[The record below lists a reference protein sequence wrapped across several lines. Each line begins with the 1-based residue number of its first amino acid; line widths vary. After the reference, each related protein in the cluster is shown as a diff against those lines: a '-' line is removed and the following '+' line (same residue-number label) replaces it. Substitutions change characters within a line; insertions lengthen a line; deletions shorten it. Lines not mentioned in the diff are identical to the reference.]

1 MQQKQRLV
9 VKLSLAVGRK
19 VSKKTL
25 FVAVKSLEGGLHGRY
40 ETICAA
46 TVKCLFCFGSLGH
59 MDRDCLDY
67 QNNK

>member
-9 VKLSLAVGRK
+9 VKLSLVVGRK

-46 TVKCLFCFGSLGH
+46 TVKCLFLFWVISTYGQRLFGLS
-59 MDRDCLDY
+59 
-67 QNNK
+67 K